1 MSPRAWRLHLA
12 GPAALA
18 ILLTACGSAP
28 AASQGGQAPPD
39 KLTVAFSS
47 ISGDNLSLW
56 IAKEAKILE
65 KNRLDVEVLSIAG
78 GKNAMAALLSG
89 QLQLVHVGG
98 SEVLSAVAEGADLAI
113 LATPT
118 PVYPYVFMVAPNIK
132 SVNDLKQR
140 KVGVSSK
147 GGSADI
153 ATRKLLQREGLD
165 PDKDVIMIALGSHQ
179 ERTAALLSGAI
190 QAGVDDPPGTGKLEA
205 KGLHA
210 LYDLAALKLP
220 AAHNVIAVQRAW
232 AKDHRDIVQRY
243 IDSIVQAV
251 AIAKKDRAQTVSVFK
266 KYFKSEDEK
275 ELGQAAD
282 FFTKEVLPSLPYPQP
297 EQFVDAKTVL
307 GRKNEKVR
315 NLDVAS
321 ILDPSF
327 VKSAATRKLDK

>member
-1 MSPRAWRLHLA
+1 MSRRAWQFHLV
-12 GPAALA
+12 GLPALV

-28 AASQGGQAPPD
+28 ADSPGSQAPPD

-47 ISGDNLSLW
+47 ISGDNLAVW
-56 IAKEAKILE
+56 IAKEAKVLE
-65 KNRLDVEVLSIAG
+65 KNRLDVDLQSIAG

-98 SEVLSAVAEGADLAI
+98 SEVMSAVAAGADLAI

-132 SVNDLKQR
+132 SVNDLKGQ

-165 PDKDVIMIALGSHQ
+165 PDKDVIMVSLSSHQ

-190 QAGVDDPPGTGKLEA
+190 QAGVDDPPGTGQLEA

-220 AAHNVIAVQRAW
+220 AAHNVIAVQRPW
-232 AKDHRDIVQRY
+232 LKDHRDIAQRY
-243 IDSIVQAV
+243 IDSIVQAI

-275 ELGQAAD
+275 DLGQAAD
-282 FFTKEVLPSLPYPQP
+282 FFRNEVLPSLPYPQP

-307 GRKNEKVR
+307 GKKNEKVR
-315 NLDVAS
+315 NLDVTS
-321 ILDPSF
+321 ILDQSF
-327 VKSAATRKLDK
+327 VRSAADRRLNK